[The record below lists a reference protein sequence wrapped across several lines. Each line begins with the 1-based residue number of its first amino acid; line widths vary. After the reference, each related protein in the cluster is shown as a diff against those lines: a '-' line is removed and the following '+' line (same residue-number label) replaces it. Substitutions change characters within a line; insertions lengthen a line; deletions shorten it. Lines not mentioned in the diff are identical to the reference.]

1 MSLNEL
7 TVEDKADEVSQV
19 GLTGENPN
27 IVTTRES
34 VVIVEFRD
42 EVVWLNL
49 EFTESTLGYDRYMR
63 TCDKGISRF
72 SRV

>member
-34 VVIVEFRD
+34 VVIVEFRH
-42 EVVWLNL
+42 EVV
-49 EFTESTLGYDRYMR
+49 G
-63 TCDKGISRF
+63 
-72 SRV
+72 